1 MLAHIGCSNSS
12 GGGEPPVTKYKVTVT
27 NGTAN
32 PASAAANTT
41 ITIKADSAPEGKAFE
56 KWTTST
62 EGVTF
67 TDATAAETTFTM
79 PARDVT
85 VAANYKDKPINLDL
99 STVTADTVIKDNTIV
114 TGTLAGNYKISIADG
129 ATITLKG
136 ATINGTHSDSHK
148 FAGLTC
154 AGDATIKLEDTN
166 EIKAF
171 YKYYPGI
178 FVPKG
183 KTLTIQGS
191 GNLNASSGNAAGI
204 GGCYTLPSTSGISI
218 EDGSCGKIVIEGG
231 TIIAHGGSMSA
242 GIGSGGC
249 GCSCDGVDIKGGTVT
264 AEGGDSAAGIGCG
277 GGSGTGGV
285 GTSCG
290 PISITGGTVTAIGGE
305 YAAGVGTGSGASN
318 KCGAITVA
326 KTVTKFKASKGSG
339 ATNSVGLSR
348 PGVDNMTCGAVTIGD
363 TEYWDGAAYKNDGA
377 TVLGES
383 PFEYPAATKY
393 NVTVTNGTANPTSAK
408 EGATV
413 TITANA
419 PAEGKAFD
427 KWTTTSGVTFADENA
442 SSTTFVMP
450 ASAVTVEATYK
461 DAPWDGDL
469 SKLTAQSTAAF
480 ATATDGMTI
489 TGTLAANVKVSIA
502 DGATVTLKN
511 ASINADGTWTSG
523 DYAGLNCLGDAT
535 ITLEAGTTNTVKG
548 FKMTY
553 PGIHVP
559 SGKTLTINGT
569 GALTVSPNT
578 SGAGMSAT
586 GAGIGGGVGLPC
598 GNIVIAGGT
607 ITASTANHAAAIGSG
622 GAGYG
627 SGQTCGNISITG
639 GTVTA
644 TCVAQYGAGIGA
656 GINGE
661 CGNISIT
668 GGTVT
673 ASGSQS
679 AGGAGIGCGGTQ
691 STVGTI
697 TIADTVTKVTAVKGY
712 NAKSIG
718 KGFSSDTCVCGTITI
733 GGTVYAAGISESP
746 YTYPKIVD
754 LSTITAN
761 TVIQDGYTVIGS
773 TTAGKK
779 IQIADGATV
788 TLKNIDIKCSA
799 YKVNG
804 IECLGNAILI
814 LEGAN
819 KVETT
824 EQDYAA
830 IYAGPSGKTLTIRGD
845 GSLTVK
851 AYNYGAAIGSNTSN
865 TVSGTVCGNITIE
878 SGTIVATSGAQA
890 AAIGAGCKGQCGTIV
905 ISGGTVTAN
914 GCADKF
920 DQWSGAGIGAGSDK
934 TSVCGTITI
943 SGDNTKVTATRG
955 NVNGTDCIGRG
966 TGTWNTDTGK
976 YERPTCGT
984 VTIGGETGYKT
995 EASYTYNPS
1004 GR

>member
-1 MLAHIGCSNSS
+1 MQGENSMKKLLNFCRGGVLASLFVIAILAHIGCSNSS
-12 GGGEPPVTKYKVTVT
+12 GPIPYSGPTPTPATV
-27 NGTAN
+27 
-32 PASAAANTT
+32 
-41 ITIKADSAPEGKAFE
+41 
-56 KWTTST
+56 
-62 EGVTF
+62 V
-67 TDATAAETTFTM
+67 
-79 PARDVT
+79 
-85 VAANYKDKPINLDL
+85 DL
-99 STVTADTVIKDNTIV
+99 STITTDFVVQDNSIV
-114 TGTLAGNYKISIADG
+114 TETLAANVKITIASG
-129 ATITLKG
+129 AKVTLKN
-136 ATINGTHSDSHK
+136 AVINGKDDASYK
-148 FAGLTC
+148 WAGLTC
-154 AGDATIKLEDTN
+154 AGDATITLEGANTLTG
-166 EIKAF
+166 F
-171 YKYYPGI
+171 WKYYPGL

-183 KTLTIQGS
+183 KTLTIKGS

-231 TIIAHGGSMSA
+231 TIIARGGSLSA

-249 GCSCDGVDIKGGTVT
+249 GCSCDGVEIKGGTVT

-277 GGSGTGGV
+277 GGSGAGGV

-290 PISITGGTVTAIGGE
+290 PISITGGTVTAKGGD

-326 KTVTKFKASKGSG
+326 NTVTKFTATKGSG

-348 PGVDNMTCGAVTIGD
+348 PGVDNMTCGAVTIGG
-363 TEYWDGAAYKNDGA
+363 TVYWDGSAYQNDGA
-377 TVLGES
+377 TVLGQS
-383 PFEYPAATKY
+383 PYTYQPSPAPGPTPGTTLDLS
-393 NVTVTNGTANPTSAK
+393 TVTADT
-408 EGATV
+408 TV
-413 TITANA
+413 
-419 PAEGKAFD
+419 
-427 KWTTTSGVTFADENA
+427 ADG
-442 SSTTFVMP
+442 F
-450 ASAVTVEATYK
+450 
-461 DAPWDGDL
+461 
-469 SKLTAQSTAAF
+469 
-480 ATATDGMTI
+480 TI
-489 TGTLAANVKVSIA
+489 TGTLANNVKISIA
-502 DGATVTLKN
+502 AGATVTLKN
-511 ASINADGTWTSG
+511 ASINADCTWTSG
-523 DYAGLNCLGDAT
+523 NYAGLNCLGDAT

-548 FKMTY
+548 FNRTY

-559 SGKTLTINGT
+559 SGKTLTINGSGT
-569 GALTVSPNT
+569 LAASPNT
-578 SGAGMSAT
+578 TNVGMNAT
-586 GAGIGGGVGLPC
+586 GAGIGGGVGLSC

-607 ITASTANHAAAIGSG
+607 ITASSASHSAGIGCG
-622 GAGYG
+622 GNPVGT
-627 SGQTCGNISITG
+627 QTCGNITITG

-644 TCVAQYGAGIGA
+644 TCSASYGAGIGA
-656 GINGE
+656 GLNGE
-661 CGNISIT
+661 CGNISIS

-673 ASGSQS
+673 ASGASAG
-679 AGGAGIGCGGTQ
+679 AGGAGIGCGGSN

-712 NAKSIG
+712 NAQSIG
-718 KGFSSDTCVCGTITI
+718 KGFSGSGVTCTYVCGTITI
-733 GGTVYAAGISESP
+733 GGKVYAAGISESP

-788 TLKNIDIKCSA
+788 TLKNIDIKCSE

-830 IYAGPSGKTLTIRGD
+830 IYAGPEGKTLTIRGD

-878 SGTIVATSGAQA
+878 SGTIVATGGAQA
-890 AAIGAGCKGQCGTIV
+890 AAIGAGCKGQCGSIV

-920 DQWSGAGIGAGSDK
+920 DQWSGTGIGTGSDK

-966 TGTWNTDTGK
+966 TGTWNTGTGK
-976 YERPTCGT
+976 YDRPTCGA
-984 VTIGGETGYKT
+984 VTIGGVTDYKT
-995 EASYTYNPS
+995 ESSYTYNPS

>member
-1 MLAHIGCSNSS
+1 
-12 GGGEPPVTKYKVTVT
+12 
-27 NGTAN
+27 
-32 PASAAANTT
+32 
-41 ITIKADSAPEGKAFE
+41 
-56 KWTTST
+56 
-62 EGVTF
+62 
-67 TDATAAETTFTM
+67 
-79 PARDVT
+79 
-85 VAANYKDKPINLDL
+85 
-99 STVTADTVIKDNTIV
+99 
-114 TGTLAGNYKISIADG
+114 
-129 ATITLKG
+129 
-136 ATINGTHSDSHK
+136 
-148 FAGLTC
+148 
-154 AGDATIKLEDTN
+154 
-166 EIKAF
+166 
-171 YKYYPGI
+171 
-178 FVPKG
+178 
-183 KTLTIQGS
+183 
-191 GNLNASSGNAAGI
+191 
-204 GGCYTLPSTSGISI
+204 
-218 EDGSCGKIVIEGG
+218 
-231 TIIAHGGSMSA
+231 
-242 GIGSGGC
+242 
-249 GCSCDGVDIKGGTVT
+249 
-264 AEGGDSAAGIGCG
+264 
-277 GGSGTGGV
+277 
-285 GTSCG
+285 
-290 PISITGGTVTAIGGE
+290 
-305 YAAGVGTGSGASN
+305 
-318 KCGAITVA
+318 
-326 KTVTKFKASKGSG
+326 
-339 ATNSVGLSR
+339 
-348 PGVDNMTCGAVTIGD
+348 
-363 TEYWDGAAYKNDGA
+363 
-377 TVLGES
+377 
-383 PFEYPAATKY
+383 
-393 NVTVTNGTANPTSAK
+393 
-408 EGATV
+408 
-413 TITANA
+413 
-419 PAEGKAFD
+419 
-427 KWTTTSGVTFADENA
+427 
-442 SSTTFVMP
+442 MP
-450 ASAVTVEATYK
+450 ASAVTITATYK

-469 SKLTAQSTAAF
+469 SKLTAQSTEAY
-480 ATATDGMTI
+480 ATATDGMI
-489 TGTLAANVKVSIA
+489 LTGTLAVNVKVSIA

-511 ASINADGTWTSG
+511 ASINAEGTWTSG

-535 ITLEAGTTNTVKG
+535 ITLEADTTNTVKG

-733 GGTVYAAGISESP
+733 GGTVYANGISESP
-746 YTYPKIVD
+746 YTYPKVVD
-754 LSTITAN
+754 LSKITAN

-830 IYAGPSGKTLTIRGD
+830 IYAGPEGKTLTIRGD

-890 AAIGAGCKGQCGTIV
+890 AAIGAGCKGQCGNIV

-920 DQWSGAGIGAGSDK
+920 DQWSGAGIGTGSDK

-966 TGTWNTDTGK
+966 TGTWTLSQDQMSGS
-976 YERPTCGT
+976 YVRPTCGT